1 MKIITRSDSLLT
13 SLSAAPLAS
22 RSPRALSRRSFGQAL
37 LGSAALPAAAS
48 LGGCAALIGEQTV
61 EGYFYVGKDGSTKFF
76 GWTEVNLGQEA
87 GPDDAAA
94 IRYGSLQAPDGTKDL
109 TFLTSITCEAVVP
122 TGERTLL
129 MKGENFP
136 KNDTIGPLEI
146 VYTDNLRPFFP
157 DGKKIRVEW
166 KGTVD
171 GTFPYPAGGLRVDAY
186 VTIELL

>member
-1 MKIITRSDSLLT
+1 MKIS
-13 SLSAAPLAS
+13 S
-22 RSPRALSRRSFGQAL
+22 RSHPPLSLPTPGVSSRVLSRRTFGHSL
-37 LGSAALPAAAS
+37 LGSMALPLVPAAAS
-48 LGGCAALIGEQTV
+48 LAGCATLIGEQTL

-94 IRYGSLQAPDGTKDL
+94 IRYASLQAPEGTKDL
-109 TFLTSITCEAVVP
+109 TFLTTITCEAVVP

-129 MKGENFP
+129 MKGQNFP